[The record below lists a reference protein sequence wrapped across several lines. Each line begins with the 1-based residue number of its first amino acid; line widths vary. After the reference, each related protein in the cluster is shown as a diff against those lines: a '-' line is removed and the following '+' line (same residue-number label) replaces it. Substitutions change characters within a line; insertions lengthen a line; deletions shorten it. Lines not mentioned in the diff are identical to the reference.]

1 MSTDYGS
8 LPDIPA
14 NLLAK
19 IRLSSLR
26 EVRFWRRPGVAS
38 LKASTSA
45 RGG

>member
-26 EVRFWRRPGVAS
+26 ERPVLAQARRRVAEGVNF
-38 LKASTSA
+38 
-45 RGG
+45 R